1 VQANG
6 TIGRAVLSSA
16 LSVLAVV
23 ALVVI
28 LLALFGASV
37 PGGEVV
43 GTGAAA
49 TRTPTPRPTSAA
61 PNPTVPSGQ
70 GAPSAAHKA
79 TRPTQ
84 PAAPAEVAEKPD
96 IGVVVL
102 NQSTREGL
110 ASEVAGQLRAAGWQ
124 VADVGNWQG
133 SVPETTVYYPI
144 GFSNAAEALA
154 ADLEGVDRTRPRQV
168 NMRSGMLT
176 VILHQSYPG

>member
-1 VQANG
+1 VQSDS
-6 TIGRAVLSSA
+6 TIGRAVLSSV

-43 GTGAAA
+43 GTGATA

-61 PNPTVPSGQ
+61 PDPTVPSRQ
-70 GAPSAAHKA
+70 GAPSAAQQ
-79 TRPTQ
+79 TTQ
-84 PAAPAEVAEKPD
+84 PPQPAEPAEAAEKPD

-110 ASEVAGQLRAAGWQ
+110 ASEVAGQLRAAGWR

-144 GFSNAAEALA
+144 GSSNAAEALA
-154 ADLEGVDRTRPRQV
+154 ADLRGVNRTRPRQL

-176 VILHQSYPG
+176 VILHQSYAG